1 MAPSLVACPACAC
14 HVRASEA
21 ACPACGAALPRSGAI
36 PRTAAAV
43 ALGLAA
49 MAMVPGCG
57 DDTGGSTSG
66 SGGGGTGGDS
76 GAGGASTTSTTTGST
91 SATTTS
97 TASSSSGGTGGEV
110 SADYGVGPTGGGSA
124 AD

>member
-1 MAPSLVACPACAC
+1 MAPSLIACPSCAC

-21 ACPACGAALPRSGAI
+21 ECPTCGAALPRSGAI

-57 DDTGGSTSG
+57 DDTGGSASG
-66 SGGGGTGGDS
+66 SGGGGTGGD
-76 GAGGASTTSTTTGST
+76 GAGGAATTSATGST
-91 SATTTS
+91 SATTAAS